1 MNDKTTMTAPSSDG
15 QTATPSAAPEAKGPE
30 PKAPETPGSSTP
42 AEPSPSGDDAKPG
55 EGEAPKDENAKDE
68 AAKDDAPDPRA
79 VVPER
84 ADGYRVNLDDEA
96 KGRLGLGDDDPL
108 VKGLFEAAA
117 EGKRPQGWVDDVL
130 EGAAELAKRG
140 LFDAGFDPKAEAE
153 ALGENADGRRRDAE
167 VWAKG
172 LMDRGVIDE
181 GEFGEL
187 MSLTPTASGVKLI
200 EKLKG
205 LAGPA
210 GDIQAPSAAGDSA
223 GDLKAKAQA
232 MAGDPRYHTDR
243 DFKREA
249 DEMWKK
255 AYPGAR

>member
-1 MNDKTTMTAPSSDG
+1 MNDKTTPTAPSSDG

-30 PKAPETPGSSTP
+30 PKVPETPGGSTP

-55 EGEAPKDENAKDE
+55 EGEAPKDEAAKDE
-68 AAKDDAPDPRA
+68 APHPRT
-79 VVPER
+79 VVPEA

-117 EGKRPQGWVDDVL
+117 EGKKPQGWVDDVL
-130 EGAAELAKRG
+130 QGAAELAKRG

-187 MSLTPTASGVKLI
+187 MSLTPTAAGVKLI

-210 GDIQAPSAAGDSA
+210 GDIQAPTDGGIAPGEAK
-223 GDLKAKAQA
+223 KAKARE
-232 MAGDPRYHTDR
+232 MAADKRYGRDR
-243 DFKREA
+243 AFTREA
-249 DEMWKK
+249 DAAWKE
-255 AYPGAR
+255 AFPGSR